1 MKAEGPLAI
10 SSSARTRPGRNGEQ
24 TTTDAGDST
33 ERAAVLIV
41 DDDPFSLSAL
51 EALVRAEGLDV
62 ETAEDLASARMRLE
76 AHPPAAVLADY
87 GLPDGSGLEL
97 AERCAE
103 LGVELVVVT
112 GQASLEMAVLALR
125 AGAAD
130 FLTKPVDVARLKT
143 MLDALVRAHAYR
155 REIADLRS
163 TLRDLGRFGS
173 MIGSSPPMQAVY
185 DRIGRV
191 AASEATVLVTGE
203 SGTGKELVA
212 ETVHRLSRRAH
223 RPLVAVNCGAISAN
237 LVESELFGHE
247 RGSFTGADRQ
257 RRGVFER
264 AHQGTLFLDEISEM
278 PLELQVKLLR
288 VLESGSLTRVGGE
301 KAVAVDVRVVAASN
315 RDLDA
320 LAAEGKFRSD
330 LLYRLRVVPIE
341 LPPLRERGEDIRAL
355 ATHFLAELCQREGQR
370 RRFAEP
376 ALRALDAYSFPGN
389 VRELRNA
396 VQQAFILAEDEI
408 RPEHLPAAMAAA
420 VTARERAG
428 GGERGESD
436 ESGETDQVVRLEVP
450 CALADAERQ
459 IILASLGRLGG
470 DKTRAAEVLGISLKT
485 LYSRLREYGARERT

>member
-1 MKAEGPLAI
+1 M
-10 SSSARTRPGRNGEQ
+10 
-24 TTTDAGDST
+24 
-33 ERAAVLIV
+33 V
-41 DDDPFSLSAL
+41 DDDEYSLSAL
-51 EALVRAEGLDV
+51 RALVAGEGLAV
-62 ETAEDLASARMRLE
+62 ETATDLAEARACLE
-76 AHPPAAVLADY
+76 ENTPAAVLADF

-97 AERCAE
+97 AERCGE

-112 GQASLEMAVLALR
+112 GQATLETAVLALR

-143 MLDALVRAHAYR
+143 LLDTLVRASSYR
-155 REIADLRS
+155 REIADLRT

-173 MIGSSPPMQAVY
+173 LVGTSPQMQSVY

-223 RPLVAVNCGAISAN
+223 RPLVAINCGAISSG

-301 KAVAVDVRVVAASN
+301 KTVAVDVRVVAASN

-320 LAAEGKFRSD
+320 FAAEGRFRTD
-330 LLYRLRVVPIE
+330 LLYRLRVVPVE
-341 LPPLRERGEDIRAL
+341 LPPLRERVGDVRAL
-355 ATHFLAELCQREGQR
+355 AAHFLAETCHQEGRQKR
-370 RRFAEP
+370 ISE
-376 ALRALDAYSFPGN
+376 RALAALETYPFPGN
-389 VRELRNA
+389 VRELKNA
-396 VQQAFILAEDEI
+396 VQQAFILAEKEI
-408 RPEHLPAAMAAA
+408 DVEHLPAAIGNGAR
-420 VTARERAG
+420 TASSPGADASPARSASE
-428 GGERGESD
+428 
-436 ESGETDQVVRLEVP
+436 VRLKVP
-450 CALADAERQ
+450 CALADAERDV
-459 IILASLGRLGG
+459 ILATLAELDG
-470 DKTRAAEVLGISLKT
+470 DKGRAAEMLGISLKT
-485 LYSRLREYGARERT
+485 LYSRLREYGARDRV